1 VLTWQGASAFNQPL
15 SLDTSSVTSMTNM
28 FFNAEAFNQPLSFD
42 TSSITI
48 EGRDTRN
55 GMEYVFEVRLARVL
69 PPMCIW
75 GTPHRALLRR
85 RRHPT
90 THSGATP
97 PRTIMMAYPN
107 DTVLPPGPHPCP
119 LSMLP
124 L

>member
-1 VLTWQGASAFNQPL
+1 MTWQGASAFNQPL
-15 SLDTSSVTSMTNM
+15 SFDTSSVTSMTAM

-42 TSSITI
+42 TSSITRRVDHTG
-48 EGRDTRN
+48 ENVWSMGY
-55 GMEYVFEVRLARVL
+55 MFEVRLARVL

-97 PRTIMMAYPN
+97 PRTIMMADPN
-107 DTVLPPGPHPCP
+107 ETVLPPGPHPCP
-119 LSMLP
+119 H
-124 L
+124 